1 MKTWNVYT
9 LKVGKWVAMNEE
21 NIKIPESVLKYGL
34 DFDWDEKDVWAL
46 DYPIEDMEIEMLEW
60 HLSVPFWN
68 WANEWYVISPN
79 DVIKNREYYKE
90 QYDRIMASD
99 IAYPIDI
106 MENKGRFVIFDGLHR
121 LVKCKI
127 LGMNKVKV
135 RIIPRNEIKNIS
147 RN

>member
-1 MKTWNVYT
+1 
-9 LKVGKWVAMNEE
+9 MNEE

-68 WANEWYVISPN
+68 WANAWYVISPN

-90 QYDRIMASD
+90 QYDRIVASD

-106 MENKGRFVIFDGLHR
+106 MENKGRFVILDGLHR

>member
-1 MKTWNVYT
+1 
-9 LKVGKWVAMNEE
+9 MNEE

-106 MENKGRFVIFDGLHR
+106 MENKGRFVILDGLHR

>member
-1 MKTWNVYT
+1 
-9 LKVGKWVAMNEE
+9 MNEE
-21 NIKIPESVLKYGL
+21 NIKIPESVLKYGF

-68 WANEWYVISPN
+68 WANAWYVISPN

-90 QYDRIMASD
+90 QYDRIVASD

-106 MENKGRFVIFDGLHR
+106 MENKGRFVILDGLHR

>member
-1 MKTWNVYT
+1 
-9 LKVGKWVAMNEE
+9 MNEE

-46 DYPIEDMEIEMLEW
+46 DYPIEDIEIEMLEW

-90 QYDRIMASD
+90 QYDRIVASD

-106 MENKGRFVIFDGLHR
+106 MENKGRFVILDGLHR

>member
-1 MKTWNVYT
+1 
-9 LKVGKWVAMNEE
+9 MNEE

-60 HLSVPFWN
+60 HFEIPFWN
-68 WANEWYVISPN
+68 WNNEWYVISPN

-106 MENKGRFVIFDGLHR
+106 MENKGRFVILDGLHR

>member
-1 MKTWNVYT
+1 
-9 LKVGKWVAMNEE
+9 MNEE

-46 DYPIEDMEIEMLEW
+46 DYPTEDMEIEMLEW

-106 MENKGRFVIFDGLHR
+106 MENKGRFVILDGLHR